1 MNQRLRDI
9 IYLVSFLLIAG
20 VLLYLGSDLL
30 RQSLL
35 LPWIVTFGATT
46 AISILLLSLYRF
58 KLQLEESRNELM
70 QTEAELDFAR
80 QVQQALFPRILPT
93 GGQLEF
99 SAICLP
105 ARGIS
110 GDYYDVHQLED
121 GRMIIAIADISG
133 KGISAAILM
142 ANLQA
147 LLRAIS
153 HSPLVPAEVCRRLNH
168 HLVEVTESARFA
180 TLFYGEWLAS
190 ERRLRYVN
198 AGHNPP
204 MLISTENCHRLN
216 AGGVPLGIF
225 PEATFEMGEA
235 VLNPGDLL
243 VLYSDG
249 VTEAGM
255 KHGRELGEDGLRS
268 LVQTNRLKPLAEV
281 QRAVLAEVR
290 QRTGDEPDDD
300 ITLLIVKATE
310 LPA

>member
-1 MNQRLRDI
+1 MNQRFRDVT
-9 IYLVSFLLIAG
+9 YLVLFLLIASA
-20 VLLYLGSDLL
+20 LLYLGSDLL
-30 RQSLL
+30 RQSIV
-35 LPWIVTFGATT
+35 LPWVVTFAATT

-58 KLQLEESRNELM
+58 KVQLEESRNELM
-70 QTEAELDFAR
+70 RTEAELDFAR
-80 QVQQALFPRILPT
+80 QVQQALFPKTMPT
-93 GGQLEF
+93 GGYLEF
-99 SAICLP
+99 SGICLP

-147 LLRAIS
+147 LVRAVA
-153 HSPLVPAEVCRRLNH
+153 HSGQAPAEVCRRLNH
-168 HLVEVTESARFA
+168 HLVEVSEASRFA
-180 TLFYGEWLAS
+180 TLFYGEWLAA

-204 MLISTENCHRLN
+204 MLISSESCHRLDS
-216 AGGVPLGIF
+216 GGMPLGIF
-225 PEATFEMGEA
+225 AEAAFEMGEA
-235 VLNPGDLL
+235 VLTAGDLL

-249 VTEAGM
+249 VTEAGL
-255 KHGRELGEDGLRS
+255 KHGRELGEDRLRS
-268 LVQTNRLKPLAEV
+268 LVQAHRLKPLAEI
-281 QRAVLAEVR
+281 QKIVLAEVR

-300 ITLLIVKATE
+300 ITLLMVRATQ